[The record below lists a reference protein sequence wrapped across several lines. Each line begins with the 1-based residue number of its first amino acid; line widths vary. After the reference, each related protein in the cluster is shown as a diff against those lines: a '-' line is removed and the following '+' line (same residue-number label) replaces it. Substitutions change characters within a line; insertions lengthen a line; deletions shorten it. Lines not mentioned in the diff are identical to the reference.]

1 MPAPAAGA
9 SLAQWLAWQEQVHP
23 RNIELGL
30 DRVGAVAA
38 RMGLPDTGIASLIV
52 AGTNGKGSSA
62 TLAALIYREAGYKVG
77 LYTSPHLLHY
87 NERVAIDGVDVD
99 DALLCAA
106 FTQIERARQEI
117 PLTYFEYGTLAAL
130 WCFRQ
135 HGVQVQVLEVGLG
148 GRLDAVNL
156 VDADAALISSIGI
169 DHTDWLGPD
178 RDSIGLEKAH
188 VFRARRPAV
197 VADPMP
203 PSTVLAHAEQID
215 ARLQRLGPDFQVI
228 EMDGSWCWQRGTTR
242 LDALPLPGLQGVA
255 QLRNAAGVIAV
266 VQALQERLPVAEQA
280 IRRALPK
287 LSLRG
292 RFQQRGRVIFDVAH
306 NVEAAAVLADNLRA
320 RLGHEPVA
328 LVLGMLADKP
338 VQAFCAA
345 LSTQVQRAYC
355 ASLPPPRGLPGDVIR
370 QQAESA
376 GMQAQAYADVASALQ
391 AAQDAAGADGWVLVT
406 GSFLTAAAGLEFE
419 NG

>member
-1 MPAPAAGA
+1 MPAPSAGA
-9 SLAQWLAWQEQVHP
+9 SLAEWLAWQEQVHP

-38 RMGLPDTGIASLIV
+38 RMGLPDTRIPSLVV

-62 TLAALIYREAGYKVG
+62 SLAALIYREAGHKVG

-87 NERVAIDGVDVD
+87 NERVSIDGVDAD
-99 DALLCAA
+99 DAMLCAA
-106 FTQIERARQEI
+106 FAQIERARQDI
-117 PLTYFEYGTLAAL
+117 ALTYFEYGTLAAL
-130 WCFRQ
+130 WCFRGQ
-135 HGVQVQVLEVGLG
+135 GVQMQVLEVGLG

-188 VFRARRPAV
+188 VFRAQRPAIL
-197 VADPMP
+197 ADPEP
-203 PSTVLAHAEQID
+203 PASLLAHAAQID
-215 ARLQRLGPDFQVI
+215 ARLQRLGQDFYLV
-228 EMDGSWCWQRGTTR
+228 DKGRSWSWQSAALC
-242 LDALPLPGLQGVA
+242 LDALPLPGLQGAA

-266 VQALQERLPVAEQA
+266 VQALQARLPVSDDA
-280 IRRALPK
+280 IRRALPR
-287 LSLRG
+287 LTLRG

-306 NVEAAAVLADNLRA
+306 NVEAAAVLADNLRV
-320 RLGHEPVA
+320 RLGDERVA

-338 VQAFCAA
+338 VEAFCKT
-345 LSTQVQRAYC
+345 LSAQVRRVYC
-355 ASLPPPRGLPGDVIR
+355 ASLPPPRGLSAEVIR
-370 QQAESA
+370 QHAEAA
-376 GMQAQAYADVASALQ
+376 GMEAQEHADVASALHAAQ
-391 AAQDAAGADGWVLVT
+391 AAADTDGWVVVT
-406 GSFLTAAAGLEFE
+406 GSFLTVAAGLGLE